1 FAVSRSRGLCLVAT
15 TRPRYCETSIPKQP
29 INPATVYHSP
39 PPTPHAHSY
48 TIPEV
53 MDLDIFFSIS
63 QTEVDG
69 YIPSERVMFENF
81 FEQVILADRLGFGT
95 AWVAESH
102 LSTEVQKSNPGAVI
116 PHFVGEIGLNTD
128 ILQLGHRI
136 FARTRRIGVGSAI
149 MNILC
154 NGGPIAAA
162 ERIKTFLALHGLD
175 PEERRLFT
183 VGFAAGRFPFINIPY
198 GIVPRTPV
206 EEAAWPVVKNKIF
219 EEATEIFLRL
229 LRGETLSSSMIA
241 NRSLQ
246 RKDFRSDSDWQRVV
260 DVFGQ
265 DFGEIPLAPR
275 WVFPNLKIVPQ
286 EPRMDLLQL
295 SIGSHDAATQVF
307 ANTIL
312 PVGVFNLS
320 ITPGDEIRKT
330 NERMATAYHP
340 AGGGWQRRLM
350 PRTVLV
356 FINDSDPSRAPEE
369 ARAALTNYWRA
380 LEGTLDEEKVRS
392 ATNNA
397 LIGSAEMIV
406 KQVAE
411 RFHHDD
417 RLMLWFDF
425 NNHDSKRVMKNM
437 DDFMTKVAP
446 AISR

>member
-1 FAVSRSRGLCLVAT
+1 M
-15 TRPRYCETSIPKQP
+15 E
-29 INPATVYHSP
+29 
-39 PPTPHAHSY
+39 
-48 TIPEV
+48 
-53 MDLDIFFSIS
+53 LDIFFSIS

-69 YIPSERVMFENF
+69 YMPSERVMFGNF
-81 FEQVILADRLGFGT
+81 FEQVVLADRLGFGT

-102 LSTEVQKSNPGAVI
+102 LSTEVQKMNPGAVI

-128 ILQLGHRI
+128 ILQLAHGI
-136 FARTRRIGVGSAI
+136 FARTRQIGVGSAI

-162 ERIKTFLALHGLD
+162 ERVKTFLALHGLD
-175 PEERRLFT
+175 PNERRLLT
-183 VGFAAGRFPFINIPY
+183 VGFAAGRFPFINTPY
-198 GIVPRTPV
+198 GIVPRNPV

-229 LRGETLSSSMIA
+229 LKGEVLSSSMIA
-241 NRSLQ
+241 ARSLE
-246 RKDFRSDSDWQRVV
+246 RRDFRSDGDWQRVV
-260 DVFGQ
+260 VAYGQ
-265 DFGEIPLAPR
+265 DAGAIPLAPR

-286 EPRMDLLQL
+286 ESRMDLLRL
-295 SIGSHDAATQVF
+295 SIGSHDAATQMF
-307 ANTIL
+307 ANTFL

-340 AGGGWQRRLM
+340 DGGGWHRRLM

-356 FINDSDPSRAPEE
+356 FINDDPARAAAE

-380 LEGTLDEEKVRS
+380 LEGTLDEEKVRR
-392 ATNNA
+392 ATDNA
-397 LIGSAEMIV
+397 LIGDAAMIAA
-406 KQVAE
+406 QVRE
-411 RFHHDD
+411 RFHPED

-446 AISR
+446 AIA

>member
-1 FAVSRSRGLCLVAT
+1 M
-15 TRPRYCETSIPKQP
+15 E
-29 INPATVYHSP
+29 
-39 PPTPHAHSY
+39 
-48 TIPEV
+48 
-53 MDLDIFFSIS
+53 LDIFFSIS
-63 QTEVDG
+63 QTEVNG
-69 YIPSERVMFENF
+69 YMPSERVMFENF

-102 LSTEVQKSNPGAVI
+102 LSTEVQKTNPGAVI

-136 FARTRRIGVGSAI
+136 FARTRQIGVGSAI

-175 PEERRLFT
+175 PEERRLLT
-183 VGFAAGRFPFINIPY
+183 IGFAAGRFPFINIPY

-246 RKDFRSDSDWQRVV
+246 PKDFRSEGDWQRVV
-260 DVFGQ
+260 DACGQ
-265 DFGEIPLAPR
+265 SVDEIPLAPR

-286 EPRMDLLQL
+286 KSRMELLRL

-320 ITPGDEIRKT
+320 ITPGDEIQRT

-340 AGGGWQRRLM
+340 DGGGWQRRLM

-356 FINDSDPSRAPEE
+356 FIHDDPARAAEE
-369 ARAALTNYWRA
+369 ARAALINYWRA
-380 LEGTLDEEKVRS
+380 LEGTLDEVKVQR
-392 ATNNA
+392 ATENA
-397 LIGSAEMIV
+397 LIGNAEMIA
-406 KQVAE
+406 KQITE
-411 RFHHDD
+411 RFHPDD

-437 DDFMTKVAP
+437 EDFMTKVAP
-446 AISR
+446 GMSR